1 MLYTLMYSASEINHI
16 YLKLGE
22 KSLKTL
28 MMLPFENCEFSSNGG
43 GVVVWRISMSRHEQT
58 NRCNSTPDGQIL
70 SKLITFDECPGLK
83 ISTV

>member
-1 MLYTLMYSASEINHI
+1 MLYTLMYISSEINHI
-16 YLKLGE
+16 FTKLGE

-43 GVVVWRISMSRHEQT
+43 AVVVWRISMSRHEKT

-70 SKLITFDECPGLK
+70 SKLITFDERPGLK
-83 ISTV
+83 TSTV